1 MYDIIGDIHG
11 HADELRALLNK
22 LGYTESK
29 GTYSCHGRKV
39 IFVGDYFDRGPKFR
53 TLADCVQFGRE

>member
-1 MYDIIGDIHG
+1 MIGNIHG
-11 HADELRALLNK
+11 HEVELKALLSK

-29 GTYSCHGRKV
+29 GIFQCPGRKV
-39 IFVGDYFDRGPKFR
+39 NFVGDYFDRGPKFR